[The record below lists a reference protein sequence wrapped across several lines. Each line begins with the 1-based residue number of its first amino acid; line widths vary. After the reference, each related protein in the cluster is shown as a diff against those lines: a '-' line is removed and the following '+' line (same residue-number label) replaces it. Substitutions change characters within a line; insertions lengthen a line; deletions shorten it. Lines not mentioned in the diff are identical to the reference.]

1 MCAAEGSTAVQLVHT
16 IAWDLVRGKQCRR
29 RERQEERGEKQG
41 QKLDLLST
49 EATQS
54 KQFCLS

>member
-1 MCAAEGSTAVQLVHT
+1 MQLVHT
-16 IAWDLVRGKQCRR
+16 VALGLARGKQCRR
-29 RERQEERGEKQG
+29 RERREERGEKRG

-54 KQFCLS
+54 KQFCLT

>member
-1 MCAAEGSTAVQLVHT
+1 MQLVHT

-49 EATQS
+49 EATVETV
-54 KQFCLS
+54 LSILSPNPSQLPP

>member
-1 MCAAEGSTAVQLVHT
+1 MRFVHT
-16 IAWDLVRGKQCRR
+16 IALDLARGKQCRQRER
-29 RERQEERGEKQG
+29 REEGGEKRG

-54 KQFCLS
+54 KQFCLT